1 MMTLVKA
8 ITEQMQRK
16 TKPAAPAPEEQKKN
30 TKKKGRKK

>member
-8 ITEQMQRK
+8 LTEQMQRK
-16 TKPAAPAPEEQKKN
+16 NKTAAPVPEVQKKN